1 MTLPQGFNAKL
12 FDSVPNT
19 NQNIFDA
26 DTFNSSQLHLA
37 AETEARE
44 LIVSA
49 LTTRFQRPCHSVEQ
63 MRNPGYMK
71 RNNIKLEDIAAG
83 KIKLV

>member
-1 MTLPQGFNAKL
+1 MTLPKGFNAKL
-12 FDSVPNT
+12 FDSVPNS
-19 NQNIFDA
+19 NQFIFDA

-49 LTTRFQRPCHSVEQ
+49 LTTRFQRPCYPVEQ

-71 RNNIKLEDIAAG
+71 RNNVTLEDIAAG

>member
-1 MTLPQGFNAKL
+1 MTLPKGFNAKL
-12 FDSVPNT
+12 FDSVPNS
-19 NQNIFDA
+19 NQFIFDA

-44 LIVSA
+44 LIVQA
-49 LTTRFQRPCHSVEQ
+49 LTTRFQRPCHPVEQ

-71 RNNIKLEDIAAG
+71 RNNVTLEDIADG
-83 KIKLV
+83 KVKLV

>member
-1 MTLPQGFNAKL
+1 MTLPKGFNAKL

-19 NQNIFDA
+19 SQNIFDA

-44 LIVSA
+44 LIVSS
-49 LTTRFQRPCHSVEQ
+49 LTTR
-63 MRNPGYMK
+63 
-71 RNNIKLEDIAAG
+71 
-83 KIKLV
+83 

>member
-1 MTLPQGFNAKL
+1 MTLPKEFNAKL

-19 NQNIFDA
+19 SQNIFDS
-26 DTFNSSQLHLA
+26 DNFNSSQLHLA

-44 LIVSA
+44 LIVSS

-63 MRNPGYMK
+63 MRNPGYMR
-71 RNNIKLEDIAAG
+71 RNNVTLEDIASG

>member
-1 MTLPQGFNAKL
+1 MTLPKGFNAKL
-12 FDSVPNT
+12 FDSVPNSS
-19 NQNIFDA
+19 QNIFEA
-26 DTFNSSQLHLA
+26 DSFNSSQLHLA

-49 LTTRFQRPCHSVEQ
+49 LTTRYQRPCHSVEQ
-63 MRNPGYMK
+63 MRNPGYMR
-71 RNNIKLEDIAAG
+71 RNNVTLEDIASG

>member
-1 MTLPQGFNAKL
+1 MTLPKGFNAKL
-12 FDSVPNT
+12 FDSVPNS
-19 NQNIFDA
+19 NQFIFEA

-37 AETEARE
+37 AENEARD

-49 LTTRFQRPCHSVEQ
+49 LTTRYQRPCHSVQ
-63 MRNPGYMK
+63 NMRNPGYMK